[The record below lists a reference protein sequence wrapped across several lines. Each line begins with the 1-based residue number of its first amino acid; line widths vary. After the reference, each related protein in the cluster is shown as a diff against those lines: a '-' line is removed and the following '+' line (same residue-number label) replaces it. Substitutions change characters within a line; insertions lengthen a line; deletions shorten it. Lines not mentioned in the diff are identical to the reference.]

1 MANLREV
8 LIEAAASVFDEGVEN
23 SKEIISQ
30 NVTNFDNM
38 GMANVNPGEFAD
50 GEITDKQNLV
60 NAGEMSNDTDFEGK
74 ATNTPASGVEGVVN
88 AAQDLMQDLVDLSAE
103 PHEGHCPECD
113 NPDGKACKCGGKCHC
128 HHPHHED
135 VHVFEF
141 GESTIGKYIDELL
154 EGKTCEQ
161 WLMSLTE
168 SNYPGPKLWNP
179 DTRINTS
186 DVLNTLK
193 HEIGEG
199 SEGIHV
205 DQVYDKLKNNAYKV
219 SQVDKKL
226 LPKKIQVE
234 TNILELGDDNIYYVN
249 KTSDTYPLPK

>member
-1 MANLREV
+1 MANLREI
-8 LIEAAASVFDEGVEN
+8 LIDAAASVLDEGVEN
-23 SKEIISQ
+23 SKEIIAQ

-74 ATNTPASGVEGVVN
+74 ATNVENGVENIVN
-88 AAQDLMQDLVDLSAE
+88 VAQDLMQDIVDISADE

-128 HHPHHED
+128 HHPHED

-141 GESTIGKYIDELL
+141 GESVLGKYIDEMLG
-154 EGKTCEQ
+154 GKTCEQ
-161 WLMSLTE
+161 WLNTLTE
-168 SNYPGPKLWNP
+168 SNYAGPLDFVP
-179 DTRINTS
+179 DLRINTS
-186 DVLNTLK
+186 DVINGLK
-193 HEIGEG
+193 HEIGDG

-205 DQVYDKLKNNAYKV
+205 DQIYDKRHNKAYKV
-219 SQVDKKL
+219 SQIDEEL
-226 LPKKIQVE
+226 LPKKIQIENVL
-234 TNILELGDDNIYYVN
+234 LELGDDKTYYIN
-249 KTSDTYPLPK
+249 KPSEAFPLAK